1 MKEEY
6 LHGGGEELLLSLSL
20 GINGHW
26 SSSDAAKKRKRKDD
40 EDEDNNN
47 NNNNKEN
54 KIFRLLQVRDQMLKP
69 NNVKTHELDDSK
81 GLHLIHLLLLSASA
95 IDGNNVTS
103 AIDTLTELFQKVS
116 LNGDPI
122 QRVAAYFSDGL
133 AAKVLTKKSPLF
145 SPIMTTPTPEEKFT
159 AFTELYRASPYY
171 QFAHFTANQTIIEAF
186 ELEEPNNSRCLHV
199 IDFDVSYGFQ
209 WPSLIQSLSDKA
221 SSDKP
226 IFLRVSGFGR
236 SLDELKETEMRLISF
251 AKGCKNLVF
260 EFEGLVLKGC
270 TNNSP
275 NINELKIKKNATV
288 VVNLVLYLSTLKS
301 YTEISETLT
310 SIHRM
315 NPSAVV
321 VVDKEGGRS
330 CRSFLSIF
338 MESLHYYAAMF
349 DSLEDCLPAESTE
362 RLSIEKNH
370 LGREIKSCITNE
382 VMKKEEDHE
391 IINDKF
397 DTWKGMMESI
407 GYEGVRLSSRSLSQA
422 KLLLKIKSH
431 CSSMEHGSNG
441 GFQVVERDG
450 GMGISLGWQD
460 RTLVTASAWRH
471 V

>member
-6 LHGGGEELLLSLSL
+6 LHGGEELLLSLSL

-40 EDEDNNN
+40 DNDNNN
-47 NNNNKEN
+47 NNNDDIVEK
-54 KIFRLLQVRDQMLKP
+54 KLVGLLQVRDQMMKP
-69 NNVKTHELDDSK
+69 NNIKTHTLDDSK

-95 IDGNNVTS
+95 MDDNNVTS

-133 AAKVLTKKSPLF
+133 VAKLLTKKSPLF
-145 SPIMTTPTPEEKFT
+145 STIMTTPTPEEKFT

-186 ELEEPNNSRCLHV
+186 ELEDPNNSRCLHV

-236 SLDELKETEMRLISF
+236 SLDELKETEMRLASF

-260 EFEGLVLKGC
+260 EFEGLVKGC
-270 TNNSP
+270 TNPPS
-275 NINELKIKKNATV
+275 INELKIKKNATV

-301 YTEISETLT
+301 HTEISETLT

-321 VVDKEGGRS
+321 VVDKEGGRN

-349 DSLEDCLPAESTE
+349 DSLEDCLPAESSE

-370 LGREIKSCITNE
+370 LGREIKSCITSE
-382 VMKKEEDHE
+382 VMKKEEDE

-431 CSSMEHGSNG
+431 CSSMELGSNG

-450 GMGISLGWQD
+450 GMCISLGWQD
-460 RTLVTASAWRH
+460 RNLVTASAWHH